1 MLLLREITRAIQF
14 IGAAN
19 SLGTKLPG
27 CARAP
32 AAVRATGLERRIA
45 DGGAAWGP
53 IVEGVRAAGETL
65 GAAIARFSAALADQV
80 EIVLRA
86 GDRFVVIGGDHSSAI
101 GAWSGAARALRDDG
115 ALGLIW
121 IDAHLDSH
129 TPETTPSGHYHG
141 MPVAS
146 LLGRGDAALTGL
158 AGGGPALAPGN
169 LCIIGVRSF
178 EAPEHTLL
186 TGLGVRI
193 FPMAEIRSR
202 GLAPVMSDA
211 IAIAG
216 TGTAGV
222 GVSIDIDVLDP
233 DAAPAVGSPVAE
245 GLGVAELCDALRR
258 VSRLPRLIGCEIAEF
273 NPDLDG
279 AAATAAAVE
288 SLLAAMLG
296 EAQ

>member
-1 MLLLREITRAIQF
+1 MLLLREKTRVMQF
-14 IGAAN
+14 IGAAT

-32 AAVRATGLERRIA
+32 AALRATGLERRIA
-45 DGGAAWGP
+45 GGVAAWGP
-53 IVEGVRAAGETL
+53 IIEGTLSADETL
-65 GAAIARFSAALADQV
+65 CDAIARFSAALADQV
-80 EIVLRA
+80 EIALRA

-101 GAWSGAARALRDDG
+101 GTWSGAARALRDDG

-129 TPETTPSGHYHG
+129 TPDTTPSGHYHG

-146 LLGRGDAALTGL
+146 LLGRGDAALAGI
-158 AGGGPALAPGN
+158 AGGPPALAPDN

-178 EAPEHTLL
+178 EAPEHALL

-193 FPMAEIRSR
+193 FPMDEIRSR
-202 GLAPVMSDA
+202 GLGPVMRDA

-222 GVSIDIDVLDP
+222 GVSIDVDVLDP

-245 GLGVAELCDALRR
+245 GLGIAELSDALRQ

-273 NPDLDG
+273 NPELGG
-279 AAATAAAVE
+279 AAATASAVE
-288 SLLAAMLG
+288 SLLAEMLG

>member
-1 MLLLREITRAIQF
+1 MLLLRENTRAIQF

-19 SLGTKLPG
+19 SLGTKQPG

-32 AAVRATGLERRIA
+32 AAVRATGLERRIT
-45 DGGAAWGP
+45 DGGAVWGP
-53 IVEGVRAAGETL
+53 TIEGVRATGETL
-65 GAAIARFSAALADQV
+65 SDAIARFSITLADQV
-80 EIVLRA
+80 EATQRA

-101 GAWSGAARALRDDG
+101 GAWSGAARGLRDDG
-115 ALGLIW
+115 PLGLIW

-129 TPETTPSGHYHG
+129 TPETTPSGQVHG

-146 LLGRGDAALTGL
+146 LLGRGDATL
-158 AGGGPALAPGN
+158 AGIAGSAPTLAPDN
-169 LCIIGVRSF
+169 LCLIGTRSF
-178 EAPEHTLL
+178 ESEELALL

-202 GLAPVMSDA
+202 GLAPVMRDA

-222 GVSIDIDVLDP
+222 GVSIDVDVLDP
-233 DAAPAVGSPVAE
+233 DAAPAVGSPVPE
-245 GLGVAELCDALRR
+245 GLGIAELSDALRL

-273 NPDLDG
+273 NPELDG
-279 AAATAAAVE
+279 AAPTVSAVE
-288 SLLAAMLG
+288 SLLVAMLVDKI
-296 EAQ
+296 